1 MMFLWESPGMMI
13 YRVID
18 LIVREDTFKL
28 FTNRSGSSVFDALEE
43 APRIKT
49 VEDFENRIRG
59 YFNRILRIAS
69 EDSLYFNEACRM
81 LNFAERVFK
90 ELRELNDFVMDSG
103 IKNPMDDVVRMYEES
118 LKRFV
123 EDIDAP
129 VVREH
134 VKFIIS

>member
-1 MMFLWESPGMMI
+1 MMI

-59 YFNRILRIAS
+59 YFNRILQMAS

-90 ELRELNDFVMDSG
+90 ELRELNDFVIDSG

-123 EDIDAP
+123 EDVDAP